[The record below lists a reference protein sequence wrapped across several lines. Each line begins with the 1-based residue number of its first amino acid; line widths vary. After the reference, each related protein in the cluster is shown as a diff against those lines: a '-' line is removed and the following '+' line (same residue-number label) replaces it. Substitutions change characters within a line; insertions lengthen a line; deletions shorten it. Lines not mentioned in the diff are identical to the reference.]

1 MPAIS
6 IKKMRNFGIIAH
18 IDSGKTTVSERI
30 LYYTG
35 KSHKIGEVHEGAAT
49 MDWMKEEQERG
60 ITITA
65 AATSV
70 QWRDHFLNLID
81 TPGHVDFTAEVER
94 SCRVLD
100 GAVVVFCGVGGVQ
113 AQSETVWRQADKY
126 RVPRMVFVNKMDRVG
141 ADFDHVVGQ
150 ITERLGA
157 NPVVIQYPLGSGD
170 ELEGIVD
177 LIEMKLFK
185 FEGDKGETLN
195 RYDIPD
201 ADMDTATERR
211 EQMLEAIAQEDEGL
225 MERYLEHG
233 DLGEEDV
240 KKGIAYGVQHYLFQP
255 VLAGSALKNVGVQP
269 LLDAIVDYLPDP
281 ESVHNMNQFT
291 IEDIKHENPI
301 ETKPDPTAPL
311 RALVFKVMTTQHGEL
326 SFVRVYQGTLKAG
339 DQVFCPNQKKKERA
353 SRLVK
358 LHAMSQEQVEEVSA
372 GDICAVV
379 GLKFAATGETL
390 CPENNQAILEG
401 ISFAEPVIQMAIEPK
416 SNADKEKLAAALAK
430 LDRED
435 PTFTRHIDPE
445 TGQLII
451 AGMGE
456 LHLEVLQHRMLD
468 DFNVDANVGTP
479 RVSYRETITRECQV
493 RGKHVKQ
500 TGGSG
505 QYGDCVVKIRPMSPE
520 EIQATGEH
528 YVFESKIKGGSI
540 PKEYIPAISD
550 GIQQE
555 LQRGFVAGYPV
566 INVHVALVDGS
577 THEVDSS
584 EMAFRAAGALAMR
597 NAYPDLGVEVLE
609 PWMNVEVETPE
620 EFTGTIIGSLNS
632 KRAMITDTLPR
643 GITTVIR
650 GEVPLGEMFGYT
662 TELRSL
668 SQGRAAF
675 SMEPAD
681 YKAVP
686 RNMVEVIA
694 QKA

>member
-1 MPAIS
+1 MAAIN

-30 LYYTG
+30 LYYSG

-49 MDWMKEEQERG
+49 MDWMKEEQDRG

-70 QWRDHFLNLID
+70 TWRDHNLNLID

-141 ADFDHVVGQ
+141 ADFDKVIEQ
-150 ITERLGA
+150 IKDRLGA
-157 NPVVIQYPLGSGD
+157 MPLVLQYPLGSGD
-170 ELEGIVD
+170 ELEGIID
-177 LIEMKLFK
+177 LVEMKLFK

-201 ADMDTATERR
+201 SEKEKA
-211 EQMLEAIAQEDEGL
+211 EALRGEMIENIAQEDEAL
-225 MERYLEHG
+225 MEKYFEQGTLDEAEIRQ
-233 DLGEEDV
+233 
-240 KKGIAYGVQHYLFQP
+240 GIAYGVQHYLFQP

-281 ESVHNMNQFT
+281 ESVHNMNQFAL
-291 IEDIKHENPI
+291 EDTLHETPI
-301 ETKPDPTAPL
+301 PTKPDPAAPL
-311 RALVFKVMTTQHGEL
+311 RALVFKVMTTAHGEL
-326 SFVRVYQGTLKAG
+326 SFVRVYQGTLKTG
-339 DQVFCPNQKKKERA
+339 DQVYCPNQQKKERA

-358 LHAMSQEQVEEVSA
+358 LHAMNQTAIDEVAA
-372 GDICAVV
+372 GDICAIV

-390 CPENNQAILEG
+390 TGENNQAILEG
-401 ISFAEPVIQMAIEPK
+401 ITFAEPVIQMAIEPK
-416 SNADKEKLAAALAK
+416 SNADKEKLANALAK
-430 LDRED
+430 LERED
-435 PTFTRHIDPE
+435 PTFTRRIDPE

-468 DFNVDANVGTP
+468 DFKVDANVGKP
-479 RVSYRETITRECQV
+479 RVSYREAITQDIQV

-505 QYGDCVVKIRPMSPE
+505 QYGDCVVQIRSLTDE
-520 EIQATGEH
+520 ERQAGHEWIF
-528 YVFESKIKGGSI
+528 VNKIKGGSI
-540 PKEYIPAISD
+540 PKEYISSVEA
-550 GIQQE
+550 GLRQE
-555 LQRGFVAGYPV
+555 FTRGYIAGYP
-566 INVHVALVDGS
+566 IIDIHCSLIDGS
-577 THEVDSS
+577 YHDVDSS
-584 EMAFRAAGALAMR
+584 EMAFKAAGALAVR
-597 NAYPDLGVEVLE
+597 NALPDLGVQVLE
-609 PWMNVEVETPE
+609 PWMKVEVEAPE
-620 EFTGTIIGSLNS
+620 EFTGNVIGSLNS
-632 KRAMITDTLPR
+632 KRAMITETIAR
-643 GITTVIR
+643 GVVTVIR
-650 GEVPLGEMFGYT
+650 GEVPLAEMFGYT
-662 TELRSL
+662 TELRSI

-675 SMEPAD
+675 SMEPGD
-681 YKAVP
+681 YKPVP
-686 RNMVEVIA
+686 QSMVEKIA
-694 QKA
+694 QKS